1 MAAKLRSEDE
11 EPHLF
16 VEDALLAALAHPSK
30 GVKKTSALTD
40 CKLAPKRKGAENR
53 ACLPGRMR
61 DADEGRPLTGWDEA
75 GKGGEAGRPARMG
88 KRVGQAETGIRLAER
103 DERVAPPSLN
113 EKLSDIEAEQSS

>member
-16 VEDALLAALAHPSK
+16 VEDALLPALAHPSK
-30 GVKKTSALTD
+30 GVKKTSAIAD

-53 ACLPGRMR
+53 ACLPGRER

-88 KRVGQAETGIRLAER
+88 ERAGQPEIGVGLAER
-103 DERVAPPSLN
+103 DEWVAPPSSE
-113 EKLSDIEAEQSS
+113 EKQSDVEAE